1 MMKIEWFNHVDNSSA
16 VTIYENN
23 ICLNKQASNYFTDAY
38 MVAIGMDSDT
48 NNIIIKKVSKED
60 AETLDKESL
69 TKISLK
75 SSYGRITGKKMIDQ
89 ISFILG
95 LDFKTQ
101 NAYKYNAKWN
111 TGTKMLIIETGGKK
125 NA

>member
-1 MMKIEWFNHVDNSSA
+1 MNEKWENHNQMQQRMADLLRR
-16 VTIYENN
+16 YG
-23 ICLNKQASNYFTDAY
+23 LN
-38 MVAIGMDSDT
+38 
-48 NNIIIKKVSKED
+48 NNIIIKKVSKEE
-60 AETLDKESL
+60 AESLDKESL

>member
-1 MMKIEWFNHVDNSSA
+1 MMKIEWFNHGDNSSA

-89 ISFILG
+89 IGFILG
-95 LDFKTQ
+95 LDFKKQ

>member
-48 NNIIIKKVSKED
+48 NNIIIKKVSKEE
-60 AETLDKESL
+60 AESIDKESL

-75 SSYGRITGKKMIDQ
+75 SSYGRITGKKMIDELKN
-89 ISFILG
+89 IYNF
-95 LDFKTQ
+95 DFQ
-101 NAYKYNAKWN
+101 LYNYY
-111 TGTKMLIIETGGKK
+111 
-125 NA
+125 

>member
-1 MMKIEWFNHVDNSSA
+1 
-16 VTIYENN
+16 
-23 ICLNKQASNYFTDAY
+23 
-38 MVAIGMDSDT
+38 MDSDT
-48 NNIIIKKVSKED
+48 NNIIIKKVSKEE
-60 AETLDKESL
+60 AESIDKESL

>member
-1 MMKIEWFNHVDNSSA
+1 MMKIEWFNHGDNSSA

-23 ICLNKQASNYFTDAY
+23 ICLNKQASNYLVDAY

-60 AETLDKESL
+60 AEAIDKNSL

-89 ISFILG
+89 IGLILG

-101 NAYKYNAKWN
+101 SAYKYNAKWN
-111 TGTKMLIIETGGKK
+111 TGTKMLIIETGGNN